1 MTASKNIL
9 VSPLNWGLGHATRC
23 IPIINNLIKSG
34 FNPILASDGASLAL
48 LKKEF
53 PNLIALELPSY
64 EVKYSRS
71 GKHLRL
77 KLTFSALKML
87 GAVRKEKRVTKRI
100 IKEHNISGIISD
112 NRFGVYSKHIPSV
125 FMTHQLNVLSGTTT
139 QLTSYIHQ
147 SLIRKF
153 DQCWIPDVYE
163 KPNLSGFLGH
173 LQKTKLDLRYLGAIS
188 RFEKKDL
195 EHSYDLSVILSG
207 PEPQRS
213 IFEEIITKEL
223 KNSDKKV
230 VVVKGIIED
239 KQKSESIGNTTFYN
253 FMQTTELEQ
262 LLNQSAMVLSRSGY
276 TTVLDLARLEKKAFF
291 VPTPGQT
298 EQEYLA
304 KKLKVQKIAPYATQE
319 DFNIEMLTEVE
330 QYKGFKDFYTQP
342 NWGYLFE
349 ILKKKS

>member
-1 MTASKNIL
+1 MTIPKNIL
-9 VSPLNWGLGHATRC
+9 VAPLNWGLGHATRC

-71 GKHLRL
+71 GKHLKL

-87 GAVRKEKRVTKRI
+87 GAVRKEKQLTQRI

-112 NRFGVYSKHIPSV
+112 NRFGVYSKQIPSV

-139 QLTSYIHQ
+139 QLTSFIHQ
-147 SLIRKF
+147 KLIKKF

-188 RFEKKDL
+188 RFKKMDL
-195 EHSYDLSVILSG
+195 EHSYDLAVILSG

-223 KNSDKKV
+223 INSDKKAV
-230 VVVKGIIED
+230 VVRGIIET
-239 KQKSESIGNTTFYN
+239 KQHSKSIGNTTFYN
-253 FMQTTELEQ
+253 FMQTSELEQ

-304 KKLKVQKIAPYATQE
+304 KKLKVQKIAPYAT
-319 DFNIEMLTEVE
+319 DR
-330 QYKGFKDFYTQP
+330 
-342 NWGYLFE
+342 
-349 ILKKKS
+349 KSVV

>member
-9 VSPLNWGLGHATRC
+9 VAPLNWGLGHATRC

-188 RFEKKDL
+188 RFEKK
-195 EHSYDLSVILSG
+195 EMQHIYDLAVVLSG

-253 FMQTTELEQ
+253 FMQTTELEK
-262 LLNQSAMVLSRSGY
+262 LINQSAMVLSRSGY

-304 KKLKVQKIAPYATQE
+304 KKLKVQKIAPYAMQE
-319 DFNIEMLTEVE
+319 DFNIEMLTKIE

-342 NWGYLFE
+342 NWEYLFE

>member
-1 MTASKNIL
+1 LTASKNIL
-9 VSPLNWGLGHATRC
+9 VAPLNWGLGHATRC
-23 IPIINNLIKSG
+23 IPIINNLIKWG
-34 FNPILASDGASLAL
+34 FNPILASDGDSLAL

-100 IKEHNISGIISD
+100 IKEYNISGIISD
-112 NRFGVYSKHIPSV
+112 NRFGVYSKQVPSV

-147 SLIRKF
+147 SLIKKF

-188 RFEKKDL
+188 RFEKK
-195 EHSYDLSVILSG
+195 EIQHIYDLAVVLSG

-213 IFEEIITKEL
+213 IFEEIIIKEL
-223 KNSDKKV
+223 KNSNKKV
-230 VVVKGIIED
+230 VVVKGIIEAE
-239 KQKSESIGNTTFYN
+239 QKSETIGNTTFYN
-253 FMQTTELEQ
+253 FMQSTELEQ
-262 LLNQSAMVLSRSGY
+262 LLNQSAIVLSRSGY
-276 TTVLDLARLEKKAFF
+276 TSVLDLACLEKKAFF

-304 KKLKVQKIAPYATQE
+304 RKLKVQKIAPYATQE
-319 DFNIEMLTEVE
+319 EFNINILSEVAS
-330 QYKGFKDFYTQP
+330 YKGFKGYYTQP
-342 NWGYLFE
+342 NWEYLFE
-349 ILKKKS
+349 VLKKKS

>member
-1 MTASKNIL
+1 MAASKNIL
-9 VSPLNWGLGHATRC
+9 VAPLNWGLGHATRC
-23 IPIINNLIKSG
+23 IPIINNLIKCG

-53 PNLIALELPSY
+53 PSLVALELPSY

-87 GAVRKEKRVTKRI
+87 GAVRKEKRVTNRI

-112 NRFGVYSKHIPSV
+112 NRFGVYSKQIPSV

-147 SLIRKF
+147 KLIKKF

-173 LQKTKLDLRYLGAIS
+173 LQKSKLDLRYLGAIS
-188 RFEKKDL
+188 RFEKK
-195 EHSYDLSVILSG
+195 EMQHTYDLAVVLSG

-223 KNSDKKV
+223 KSSDKKV
-230 VVVKGIIED
+230 IVVRGIIET
-239 KQKSESIGNTTFYN
+239 KQKSETMGNTTFYN
-253 FMQTTELEQ
+253 FMQTPELEQ

-330 QYKGFKDFYTQP
+330 RYKGFKGFDTHP
-342 NWGYLFE
+342 NWEYLFE
-349 ILKKKS
+349 VFSKES